1 MASVYGSN
9 SRSESKDRLIAA
21 LASTQHGIF
30 SRNQAIDRGMSESTI
45 HRRIASGRWERMH
58 PGVFRVAGASS
69 SWHQSV
75 IALCFAWGTDALASH
90 RCAAALWRFAGF
102 VPGIIELIVPR
113 KRQRALPGVV
123 HRPRVLSQ
131 VDVTIVDAIPVTT
144 AARTLLDLAGVC
156 SPALVEEAL
165 DDALRRRIVSV
176 SRLKWRL
183 LETARMGTPGAVTIK
198 ALIDAR
204 SAETGVPQ
212 SVFETKLLRA
222 MKSAGLPQ
230 PVLQH
235 EIRERG
241 RLIAVVDF
249 AFPDARLAIE
259 AEGYRWHSGRR
270 RFEHDLARRNAL
282 TALGWRVIHATWRD
296 LNDPCALIRTVEAAG
311 VSSGRRRR

>member
-1 MASVYGSN
+1 MEIGLTEA
-9 SRSESKDRLIAA
+9 
-21 LASTQHGIF
+21 
-30 SRNQAIDRGMSESTI
+30 MI
-45 HRRIASGRWERMH
+45 HRRLASGRWDRLY
-58 PGVFRVAGASS
+58 PGVYRLAGAQPT
-69 SWHQSV
+69 WRQRLLAV
-75 IALCFAWGTDALASH
+75 CFAGGPGSVASH
-90 RCAAALWRFAGF
+90 RSAAALWKLRGF
-102 VPGIIELIVPR
+102 EKGTLELIVPR
-113 KRQRALPGVV
+113 DRRGNLPGIV
-123 HRPRVLSQ
+123 HRPLRLPP
-131 VDVTIVDAIPVTT
+131 VDVTMVDAIPSTT
-144 AARTLLDLAGVC
+144 PARTLLDVAGVV
-156 SPALVEEAL
+156 PTEVVEEAL
-165 DDALRRRIVSV
+165 DDALRRKLVSL
-176 SRLKWRL
+176 SRLRWRL
-183 LETARMGTPGAVTIK
+183 REIARMGTPGAHTMT
-198 ALIDAR
+198 ALLEAR
-204 SAETGVPQ
+204 AGATAVPQ